1 VFVAVI
7 FVTTLQIPVSC
18 VSMAVKTRNNHYE
31 SCIVPAAFEWDDLG
45 SWDALGRMLD
55 TDADGNAHMGDTLAI
70 DTTDSVLAT
79 DGHLSAVGV
88 DGLVVASFDDRT
100 LIIPREQSQ
109 RVRDVV
115 ESLRERETAGDRN
128 Q

>member
-1 VFVAVI
+1 
-7 FVTTLQIPVSC
+7 
-18 VSMAVKTRNNHYE
+18 MAVKTRNNHYK
-31 SCIVPAAFEWDDLG
+31 SYVVPPAFEWDDLG

-79 DGHLSAVGV
+79 DSHLSTVGV

-100 LIIPREQSQ
+100 LIIRREQSQ